1 MEKDLA
7 VGRHLQQLPRLL
19 QDQDLLSNLKSNPSL
34 QVMVARLEI
43 TLLTP
48 FVDSSRF

>member
-34 QVMVARLEI
+34 QVMALGSEI
-43 TLLTP
+43 TLPSL
-48 FVDSSRF
+48 FVDS